1 MDDNTGVN
9 KIYTYQEKVDYSIK
23 QIVLQT
29 KVYGDLIERIA
40 TLERT
45 VRRACMAQLQATPEV
60 KKVAMEKLEILA
72 CTAPELREDYLEL
85 VFLRVK
91 QHNLE
96 KVLEASQSTISAIQS
111 CMKYDLA
118 TSYGDRGKDGI

>member
-1 MDDNTGVN
+1 MTEDNTGIN
-9 KIYTYQEKVDYSIK
+9 KVYSYQEKVDYSIK
-23 QIVLQT
+23 QIVHQT

-45 VRRACMAQLQATPEV
+45 VRGACMDYMRANPES
-60 KKVAMEKLEILA
+60 KKISLEKMEIAA
-72 CTAPELREDYLEL
+72 CTAPSLREDYLEL

-96 KVLEASQSTISAIQS
+96 KVLEASQSGLSACQS
-111 CMKYDLA
+111 VMKYDRPIDY
-118 TSYGDRGKDGI
+118 SR

>member
-1 MDDNTGVN
+1 MTDDNNGVS

-60 KKVAMEKLEILA
+60 RKVAMEKLEILA

-96 KVLEASQSTISAIQS
+96 KVIEASQSTLSACQS
-111 CMKYDLA
+111 VMKYDRA
-118 TSYGDRGKDGI
+118 TDYTGHGER

>member
-45 VRRACMAQLQATPEV
+45 VRGACMAQLQAVPES
-60 KKVAMEKLEILA
+60 KKVSMEKLEVMA
-72 CTAPELREDYLEL
+72 CTAPPQLREDYLEL

-96 KVLEASQSTISAIQS
+96 KVLEASQSGLSAIQS
-111 CMKYDLA
+111 AMRYERA
-118 TSYGDRGKDGI
+118 TDYSGHGGGQ

>member
-45 VRRACMAQLQATPEV
+45 VRGACQQGHHAKTSLLTEPQERL
-60 KKVAMEKLEILA
+60 
-72 CTAPELREDYLEL
+72 YL
-85 VFLRVK
+85 K
-91 QHNLE
+91 
-96 KVLEASQSTISAIQS
+96 
-111 CMKYDLA
+111 
-118 TSYGDRGKDGI
+118 

>member
-1 MDDNTGVN
+1 MSGPDGIE

-96 KVLEASQSTISAIQS
+96 KVLEASQSGLSAIQS
-111 CMKYDLA
+111 AMRYERA
-118 TSYGDRGKDGI
+118 TDYSGHGQGG

>member
-1 MDDNTGVN
+1 
-9 KIYTYQEKVDYSIK
+9 
-23 QIVLQT
+23 
-29 KVYGDLIERIA
+29 
-40 TLERT
+40 
-45 VRRACMAQLQATPEV
+45 MAQLQATPEV

>member
-1 MDDNTGVN
+1 
-9 KIYTYQEKVDYSIK
+9 
-23 QIVLQT
+23 
-29 KVYGDLIERIA
+29 
-40 TLERT
+40 
-45 VRRACMAQLQATPEV
+45 MAQLQATPEA

-96 KVLEASQSTISAIQS
+96 KLLEASQSGLSAIQS
-111 CMKYDLA
+111 AMRYERA
-118 TSYGDRGKDGI
+118 TDYSGGHGS

>member
-1 MDDNTGVN
+1 MTGDGVE
-9 KIYTYQEKVDYSIK
+9 KIFSYQEKVDYSIK
-23 QIVLQT
+23 QIVYQT

-45 VRRACMAQLQATPEV
+45 VRGACMDYMQANPES
-60 KKVAMEKLEILA
+60 KKISLEKMEIVA
-72 CTAPELREDYLEL
+72 CTSPALLREHYLEL

-96 KVLEASQSTISAIQS
+96 KVLEASQSGLSAIQS
-111 CMKYDLA
+111 AMRYERA
-118 TSYGDRGKDGI
+118 TDYSGHGQGGL

>member
-45 VRRACMAQLQATPEV
+45 VRGACMDYMQANPES
-60 KKVAMEKLEILA
+60 KKISLEKMEIVA
-72 CTAPELREDYLEL
+72 CTSPALLREHYLEL

-96 KVLEASQSTISAIQS
+96 KVIEASQSTLSACQS
-111 CMKYDLA
+111 VMKYDRP
-118 TSYGDRGKDGI
+118 YDRP

>member
-1 MDDNTGVN
+1 MTNNPGVE
-9 KIYTYQEKVDYSIK
+9 KIYSYQEKVDYSIK
-23 QIVLQT
+23 QIVHQT

-45 VRRACMAQLQATPEV
+45 VRGACMVQLQAHPEV

-72 CTAPELREDYLEL
+72 CTAPPQLREDYLEL

-96 KVLEASQSTISAIQS
+96 KVLAASQSGLSAIQS
-111 CMKYDLA
+111 AMRYERSTDYA
-118 TSYGDRGKDGI
+118 GHGQGA

>member
-1 MDDNTGVN
+1 MSDSGVE

-23 QIVLQT
+23 QIVHQT

-45 VRRACMAQLQATPEV
+45 VRGACMAYMQANPES
-60 KKVAMEKLEILA
+60 KKIALEKMEIVA
-72 CTAPELREDYLEL
+72 CTAPSLREDYLEL

-96 KVLEASQSTISAIQS
+96 KVLEASQSGLSAIQS
-111 CMKYDLA
+111 AMRYERA
-118 TSYGDRGKDGI
+118 TDYSGQGSR